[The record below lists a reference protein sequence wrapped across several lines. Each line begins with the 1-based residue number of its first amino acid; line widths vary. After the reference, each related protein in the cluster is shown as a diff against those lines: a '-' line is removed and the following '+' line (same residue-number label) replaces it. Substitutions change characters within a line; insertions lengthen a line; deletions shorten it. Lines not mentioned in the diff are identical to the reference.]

1 MRKPKI
7 EIGRDYVPQRTLRR
21 DPTGR
26 YHKIYEE
33 KSLTRK
39 DYFRF
44 VLFVI
49 FCGLLIYFVYNTT
62 GADIEAMK
70 VKHQQMRR

>member
-1 MRKPKI
+1 MKKI
-7 EIGRDYVPQRTLRR
+7 EIGRDYVPQRIMRS

-33 KSLTRK
+33 KPLTWK

-44 VLFVI
+44 AFFAVFY
-49 FCGLLIYFVYNTT
+49 GLLIYFVYNVTET
-62 GADIEAMK
+62 DIEELKM
-70 VKHQQMRR
+70 KHQQMRR